1 MDLGEMIFKLL
12 LAFLAGGLVGVER
25 EQQDRPAGLR
35 THMLVC
41 GGSLLFTLI
50 SIRLDVPGDHSRIAA
65 QIVSGIGFLG
75 AGTIFRSGSAVRGLT
90 TAAGLWTVSAI
101 GMGIGAGGA
110 TLYLALITAGCIFAI
125 NHWLKGAEER
135 LLRARW
141 RLLLRGD
148 RHGDVLVRVFEALD
162 ERQIQVQSTRWLTDE
177 CSSEEIVVELM
188 LNLSRDASVRD
199 VMARVS
205 TLPGVRQVEWS

>member
-1 MDLGEMIFKLL
+1 MNLGEMVLKLL
-12 LAFLAGGLVGVER
+12 LAFLAGGLVGLER

-50 SIRLDVPGDHSRIAA
+50 SLRLDAPGDHSRIAA

-90 TAAGLWTVSAI
+90 TAAGLWTVAAI

-110 TLYLALITAGCIFAI
+110 LLYLALITAGCIFTM

-135 LLRARW
+135 LLRTRW
-141 RLLLRGD
+141 RLLVRGD
-148 RHGDVLVRVFEALD
+148 RHGDVLVHVFGALD
-162 ERQIQVQSTRWLTDE
+162 ERQVQVQSTRWLTDE
-177 CSSEEIVVELM
+177 CTASEFVVELL
-188 LNLSRDASVRD
+188 LNMSRDASSRD
-199 VMARVS
+199 VLARVS